1 MELDTRVG
9 AYAVIV
15 RDGKVLLT
23 HWVLE
28 RDSTQRLTLDTV
40 TSGWTLP
47 GGGLEPGEGPE
58 AAAVR
63 EVLEETG
70 YVIELTRLLGT
81 DSLHFRSDQRSPG
94 QPRRPLHSLRVVYAG
109 RVIAGALR
117 TEVDGST
124 DDARWVPLEEVAGLA
139 RVSLVDAGLRLWRR
153 ELQREGID
161 LAVEARR

>member
-94 QPRRPLHSLRVVYAG
+94 QPLSAPSARCAWYSSTRTRTHRSGRRSVRSRRRLGAQRRPCAAG
-109 RVIAGALR
+109 CVERRR
-117 TEVDGST
+117 TK
-124 DDARWVPLEEVAGLA
+124 A
-139 RVSLVDAGLRLWRR
+139 DAG
-153 ELQREGID
+153 E
-161 LAVEARR
+161 

>member
-1 MELDTRVG
+1 
-9 AYAVIV
+9 
-15 RDGKVLLT
+15 
-23 HWVLE
+23 
-28 RDSTQRLTLDTV
+28 TLDTV

-109 RVIAGALR
+109 RVIAGDLR
-117 TEVDGST
+117 AELDG
-124 DDARWVPLEEVAGLA
+124 DAAAAGGVPLEEVARLA
-139 RVSLVDAGLRLWRR
+139 RVGLVDAGLRLWRR
-153 ELQREGID
+153 ALQREGID
-161 LAVEARR
+161 PAVEARR